1 MSYQEKHRIKNKYD
15 KIAAAYDAVID
26 RLIPGSWRERAAG
39 SAFGNTLEVG
49 VGTGLNLPFYT
60 DSCLSVLGIDVSP
73 RMLDLA
79 RKRAVY
85 SKVPVKLE
93 EMDIQSTS
101 LKSGSFDSVLAA
113 FVFCTVPDPV
123 LGLRECHRVLK
134 PGGRLILLEHMASGN
149 TVLKCLM
156 NWLNPI
162 TVMFLSDNI
171 NRNTNVLV
179 AKADFIIKDEINL
192 LGDVVRLIVAEK

>member
-1 MSYQEKHRIKNKYD
+1 MSYQEKQRIKNKYD

-26 RLIPGSWRERAAG
+26 RLIPASWRERAAG
-39 SAFGNTLEVG
+39 SASGNTLEVG

-73 RMLDLA
+73 RMLDRA

-101 LKSGSFDSVLAA
+101 LKSGSFDSVLAV

-134 PGGRLILLEHMASGN
+134 PGGRLILLEHMASVN

-156 NWLNPI
+156 NCLNPL
-162 TVMFLSDNI
+162 TVMLLSDNI
-171 NRNTNVLV
+171 NRDTNVLV

>member
-1 MSYQEKHRIKNKYD
+1 
-15 KIAAAYDAVID
+15 
-26 RLIPGSWRERAAG
+26 
-39 SAFGNTLEVG
+39 
-49 VGTGLNLPFYT
+49 
-60 DSCLSVLGIDVSP
+60 
-73 RMLDLA
+73 
-79 RKRAVY
+79 
-85 SKVPVKLE
+85 
-93 EMDIQSTS
+93 
-101 LKSGSFDSVLAA
+101 
-113 FVFCTVPDPV
+113 
-123 LGLRECHRVLK
+123 
-134 PGGRLILLEHMASGN
+134 MASGN